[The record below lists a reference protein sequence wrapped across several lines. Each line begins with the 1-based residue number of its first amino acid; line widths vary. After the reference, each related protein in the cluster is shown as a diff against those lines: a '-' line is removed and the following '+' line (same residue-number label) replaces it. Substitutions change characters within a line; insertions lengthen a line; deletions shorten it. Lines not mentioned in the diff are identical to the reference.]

1 MTFGSKA
8 ITRSAHK
15 NDNFSTMVNYP
26 EFSARGLPMLRRLR
40 HRRTLPALWAA
51 LLLALS
57 IVQERVLA
65 AEPMAAPVRPRIGLA
80 LSGGGA
86 RGLAHV
92 GVLKV
97 LDELHV
103 PVDCVTGTSMGS
115 IVGGAF
121 AAGSS
126 AQAMQTAVEAV
137 DWDGLF
143 NDHPP
148 RQETSSRRKQDDYV
162 GYFGTEFGLRNG
174 SLQLPKGVVA
184 GVSIE
189 SFLRK
194 LTASAAGVEQFS
206 QLPIPFKAVAADIET
221 GQQVVMD
228 HGSLVQAMRASM
240 AIPGAVNPVEFE
252 GRLLVD
258 GGIANNLP
266 IELVR
271 QTCADVVIAVNI
283 GTPPL
288 KREEITS
295 LLSIVGQLVNFLG
308 KDSLDA
314 QLASLGERDV
324 LIKPELGDIS
334 AASFDR
340 AADAIRIGEDAAR
353 SMSEQLRRY
362 SLPPAQ
368 YRALR
373 ARQTREQ
380 NTQLGQFAQVEFEGL
395 VHAQPDT
402 LLQLMDT
409 QAGKPADQ
417 DTLTRDLRRLYG
429 RGDFDSV
436 DYRIDEPAP
445 GRSLIIR
452 VQEKQTGPDYLRF
465 GLSLSTSLG
474 SDSSSSFNAIANYRE
489 TWVNDLGAEW
499 SITGQIG
506 RQSSLRSEFLQPL
519 ARNSARFL
527 APYAAIEKF
536 SRPVY
541 DGDQRLAELTA
552 HEVKAGLDI
561 GSELGQW
568 GELRAG
574 ALWRHINTTTLTGP
588 KGFSDI
594 DANDS
599 GLRLHLFI
607 DQLDAPWFPR
617 SGHSLNLESYY
628 ALPALGSA
636 RRYARAESTF
646 LQAFTFQE
654 QSAEAMLSAS
664 TNFGTALPVYAAN
677 TLGGPFELS
686 GYAPYQFIGQ
696 QTALARLR
704 LMHRLV
710 KLPGLLGNGMYAGVS
725 LEAGYIDR
733 SFSSNDIGTLSN
745 TSTTR
750 WSAAAFLGADTL
762 LGPAW
767 LGVGYGGPGH
777 TAVFLSLGVP

>member
-1 MTFGSKA
+1 MPPLS
-8 ITRSAHK
+8 R
-15 NDNFSTMVNYP
+15 
-26 EFSARGLPMLRRLR
+26 R
-40 HRRTLPALWAA
+40 HRPLPALLAAAA
-51 LLLALS
+51 LSFTLLQTAA
-57 IVQERVLA
+57 LA
-65 AEPMAAPVRPRIGLA
+65 AEGAAPQQRPRIGLA

-126 AQAMQTAVEAV
+126 AKQMQTVIEAA

-148 RQETSSRRKQDDYV
+148 RQETSPRRKQDDYA

-194 LTASAAGVEQFS
+194 LTASAAAVDNFS

-221 GQQVVMD
+221 GQQVIMD
-228 HGSLVQAMRASM
+228 HGSLAQAMRASM
-240 AIPGAVNPVEFE
+240 AIPGAVNPVEYE
-252 GRLLVD
+252 GKLLVD

-266 IELVR
+266 IDLAR

-283 GTPPL
+283 GTPPM

-295 LLSIVGQLVNFLG
+295 LLSIVGQLINFLG

-314 QLASLGERDV
+314 QLAGMTERDV
-324 LIKPELGDIS
+324 LIKPELGDIT
-334 AASFDR
+334 AGSFNR
-340 AADAIRIGEDAAR
+340 AADAIHIGEEAAR
-353 SMSEQLRRY
+353 ALSDQLRRY
-362 SLPPAQ
+362 SLPEAQ
-368 YRALR
+368 YLALR
-373 ARQTREQ
+373 ARQTQEQ
-380 NTQLGQFAQVEFEGL
+380 RDDLGQFAKVEFEGL
-395 VHAQPDT
+395 VHAQPEA

-409 QAGKPADQ
+409 QPGKPVDQ

-436 DYRIDEPAP
+436 DYSIDDLTP

-452 VQEKQTGPDYLRF
+452 VKEKQTGPDYLRF

-474 SDSSSSFNAIANYRE
+474 SDSTSAFNAITNYRR
-489 TWVNDLGAEW
+489 TWLNELGAEW
-499 SITGQIG
+499 LITGQIG
-506 RQSSLRSEFLQPL
+506 RQSSLRTEFFQPL
-519 ARNSARFL
+519 ARNSDYFV
-527 APYAAIEKF
+527 APYAGIEKL

-541 DGDQRLAELTA
+541 DGDQRLAELAA
-552 HEVKAGLDI
+552 HEVRAGIDI
-561 GSELGQW
+561 GKQLGQW
-568 GELRAG
+568 GELRVG
-574 ALWRHINTTTLTGP
+574 PLWRHINSSTQTGP
-588 KGFSDI
+588 RGFPDF
-594 DANDS
+594 DVNDS
-599 GLRLHLFI
+599 GLRLQLFV

-617 SGHSLNLESYY
+617 SGHSLDLQSYV
-628 ALPALGSA
+628 ALPALGSSQH
-636 RRYARAESTF
+636 YARTEATF
-646 LQAFTFQE
+646 RQAFTLDE
-654 QSAEAMLSAS
+654 QSAEAALAVG
-664 TNFGTALPVYAAN
+664 TNFGTALPGYAAN
-677 TLGGPFELS
+677 TLGGPFRLS
-686 GYAPYQFIGQ
+686 GYAPYQFAGQ
-696 QTALARLR
+696 QTVLARLR

-733 SFSSNDIGTLSN
+733 TFDTSNVGSISRLA
-745 TSTTR
+745 TTR
-750 WSAAAFLGADTL
+750 WSTAAFIGADTF

-767 LGVGYGGPGH
+767 LGIGYGGPGH

>member
-1 MTFGSKA
+1 MPPLS
-8 ITRSAHK
+8 R
-15 NDNFSTMVNYP
+15 
-26 EFSARGLPMLRRLR
+26 R
-40 HRRTLPALWAA
+40 HRPLPALLAA
-51 LLLALS
+51 TALS
-57 IVQERVLA
+57 FMSLQTTALA
-65 AEPMAAPVRPRIGLA
+65 ADGAATPQRPRIGLA

-97 LDELHV
+97 LDELRV

-126 AQAMQTAVEAV
+126 AQQMQTVIEAA

-143 NDHPP
+143 NDRPP
-148 RQETSSRRKQDDYV
+148 RQETSPRRKQDDYV

-194 LTASAAGVEQFS
+194 LTASAAAVENFS

-221 GQQVVMD
+221 GQQVIMD
-228 HGSLVQAMRASM
+228 HGSLAQAMRASM

-266 IELVR
+266 INLVR

-283 GTPPL
+283 GTPPM
-288 KREEITS
+288 KREEITA
-295 LLSIVGQLVNFLG
+295 LLSIVGQLINFLG

-314 QLASLGERDV
+314 HLASLTDRDV

-334 AASFDR
+334 AGSFNR

-353 SMSEQLRRY
+353 ALTDQLRRY

-368 YRALR
+368 YLALR
-373 ARQTREQ
+373 ARQTKEQ
-380 NTQLGQFAQVEFEGL
+380 NDDLGQFAKVEFEGL
-395 VHAQPDT
+395 VHAQPEA
-402 LLQLMDT
+402 LAQLMDT
-409 QAGKPADQ
+409 QPGKPADQ

-436 DYRIDEPAP
+436 DYTIDELAP
-445 GRSLIIR
+445 GRSLVIR
-452 VQEKQTGPDYLRF
+452 VTEKQTGPDYLRF
-465 GLSLSTSLG
+465 GLALSTSLG
-474 SDSSSSFNAIANYRE
+474 SDSTSSFNAIANYRR
-489 TWVNDLGAEW
+489 TWLNELGAEW
-499 SITGQIG
+499 LITGQIG
-506 RQSSLRSEFLQPL
+506 RQSSLRSEFFQPL
-519 ARNSARFL
+519 ARNSAYFV
-527 APYAAIEKF
+527 APYAGIEKF
-536 SRPVY
+536 TRPVY
-541 DGDQRLAELTA
+541 NGDQRLAELAA
-552 HEVKAGLDI
+552 HEVKAGIDI
-561 GSELGQW
+561 GSQLGHW
-568 GELRAG
+568 GELRVG
-574 ALWRHINTTTLTGP
+574 PLWRHINSSTQTGSR
-588 KGFSDI
+588 GFPDF
-594 DANDS
+594 DVNDS
-599 GLRLHLFI
+599 GLQLQLFV

-617 SGHSLNLESYY
+617 SGHSLNLQSYV
-628 ALPALGSA
+628 ALPALGSSQH
-636 RRYARAESTF
+636 YARTEATF
-646 LQAFTFQE
+646 RQAFTLGE
-654 QSAEAMLSAS
+654 QSAEAAIAVG
-664 TNFGTALPVYAAN
+664 TNFGTTLPGYAAN
-677 TLGGPFELS
+677 TLGGPFRLS
-686 GYAPYQFIGQ
+686 GYAPFQFAGQ

-710 KLPGLLGNGMYAGVS
+710 KLPGLLGNGMYAGIS
-725 LEAGYIDR
+725 LEAGHIDR
-733 SFSSNDIGTLSN
+733 TYDSSNVGSISRYA
-745 TSTTR
+745 TTR
-750 WSAAAFLGADTL
+750 WSTAAFIGADTF